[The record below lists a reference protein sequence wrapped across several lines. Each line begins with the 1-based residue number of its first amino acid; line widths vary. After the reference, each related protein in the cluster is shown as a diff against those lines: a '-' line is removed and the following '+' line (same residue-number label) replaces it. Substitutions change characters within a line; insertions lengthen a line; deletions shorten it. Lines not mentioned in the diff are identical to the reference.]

1 MAFPKS
7 SLTNNQVHKEG
18 NRAFVYN
25 SNLGAWDQVRDIDRT
40 EREPANLT
48 LSTGTLAG
56 GVTFPAGHVLQITG
70 GNTGSPSGTGQP
82 DETNVGTSPTSLGWG
97 SASIDLI
104 QTNAKVWISYSV
116 MISGYD
122 GSSDGWVACYES
134 IAGGGLTVI
143 RNTGT
148 QFIYRNVTAGIWMG
162 QPLNMSGYLHTVSN
176 SAGDSY
182 AITMYA
188 EKVSGTV
195 YANIDHGANWE
206 YAGSHITVME
216 IQK

>member
-1 MAFPKS
+1 MAFPTT

-18 NRAFVYN
+18 NRAFVYD
-25 SNLGAWDQVRDIDRT
+25 STLGVWDQVRETDRT
-40 EREPANLT
+40 ENKILQGEI
-48 LSTGTLAG
+48 G
-56 GVTFPAGHVLQITG
+56 GEVTFPAGHVLQITG
-70 GNTGSPSGTGQP
+70 GNTCSPSGTGQP

-116 MISGYD
+116 MISGYN

-148 QFIYRNVTAGIWMG
+148 QFICRNVTAGIWMG

-188 EKVSGTV
+188 EKVNGTV
-195 YANIDHGANWE
+195 YANINHGANWE